1 MQLPEL
7 ILLLLLVLVVAAVI
21 AVVVR
26 RGNAKREGGQHSHSQ
41 HVGSQ
46 AEWLDAGDRTEPV
59 RAAAAPAAA
68 AGGGGGGASAAA
80 ASAEASEPPAEPAD
94 ADGPDTV
101 DVPDTVDDAETAAD
115 AVALEDG
122 GAAVVVVEDA
132 AMTRAERREA
142 REAAEAAQAEPAV
155 EQGSTEDDSA
165 DDAEAAWPVPD
176 SQGDPEAER
185 IATAAEYRDEVTA
198 ADPLTEDIAIPAN
211 EWGGPHE
218 VEPEPESEPVVEEQP
233 EPEPVVEPAPE
244 PESEPVVEEQPEPE
258 PEPTGR
264 RISGFLEL
272 RDGGYGVGS
281 AAPIEDGAQP
291 LDHPVQA
298 YRDTMTFREPGA
310 SGYDSAEPDVWFYDA
325 AAAERSGFRPAD
337 G

>member
-1 MQLPEL
+1 MQLREL

-26 RGNAKREGGQHSHSQ
+26 RGGSKREGGPHSQ
-41 HVGSQ
+41 TEHVGSQ
-46 AEWLDAGDRTEPV
+46 AEWLDAGDRAEPL
-59 RAAAAPAAA
+59 RAAQAPAAVA
-68 AGGGGGGASAAA
+68 LGASAAA
-80 ASAEASEPPAEPAD
+80 ESAADVEPAVPSEPSAEA
-94 ADGPDTV
+94 DTAV
-101 DVPDTVDDAETAAD
+101 DTLDDAETAAD

-122 GAAVVVVEDA
+122 GAAPAVADDV

-142 REAAEAAQAEPAV
+142 REAAEAA
-155 EQGSTEDDSA
+155 GI
-165 DDAEAAWPVPD
+165 WPVPAPQ
-176 SQGDPEAER
+176 SDPEAER
-185 IATAAEYRDEVTA
+185 IATAAEYRDEVVT

-211 EWGGPHE
+211 EWGGPPHE
-218 VEPEPESEPVVEEQP
+218 AEPVVEP
-233 EPEPVVEPAPE
+233 EPEPVVEPEPE
-244 PESEPVVEEQPEPE
+244 PEPVVEPEPEPEPEPEVEPE

-272 RDGGYGVGS
+272 RDGGFGVGS

-298 YRDTMTFREPGA
+298 YRDTMTFREPGVP
-310 SGYDSAEPDVWFYDA
+310 GYDSAEPDVWFYDA
-325 AAAERSGFRPAD
+325 SAAERSGFRPAD

>member
-1 MQLPEL
+1 MQLREL

-26 RGNAKREGGQHSHSQ
+26 RGGSKREGGPHSQ
-41 HVGSQ
+41 TEHVGSQ
-46 AEWLDAGDRTEPV
+46 AEWLDAGDRAEPR
-59 RAAAAPAAA
+59 RAAQAPAAVA
-68 AGGGGGGASAAA
+68 LGASAAA
-80 ASAEASEPPAEPAD
+80 ESAADVEPAVPSEPSAEA
-94 ADGPDTV
+94 DTAV
-101 DVPDTVDDAETAAD
+101 DTLDDAETAAD

-122 GAAVVVVEDA
+122 GAAPAVADDV

-142 REAAEAAQAEPAV
+142 REAAEAA
-155 EQGSTEDDSA
+155 GI
-165 DDAEAAWPVPD
+165 WPVPAPQ
-176 SQGDPEAER
+176 SDPEAER
-185 IATAAEYRDEVTA
+185 IATAAEYRDEVVT

-218 VEPEPESEPVVEEQP
+218 AEPVVEPEP
-233 EPEPVVEPAPE
+233 EPEPVVEPE
-244 PESEPVVEEQPEPE
+244 PEPE
-258 PEPTGR
+258 PEPDPETTGR

-272 RDGGYGVGS
+272 RDGGFGVGS

-298 YRDTMTFREPGA
+298 YRDTMTFREPGVP
-310 SGYDSAEPDVWFYDA
+310 GYDSAEPDVWFYDA
-325 AAAERSGFRPAD
+325 SAAERSGFRPAD

>member
-1 MQLPEL
+1 MQLREL

-26 RGNAKREGGQHSHSQ
+26 RGGSKREGGPHSQ
-41 HVGSQ
+41 TEHVGSQ
-46 AEWLDAGDRTEPV
+46 AEWLDAGDRAEPL
-59 RAAAAPAAA
+59 RAAQAPAAVA
-68 AGGGGGGASAAA
+68 LGASAAA
-80 ASAEASEPPAEPAD
+80 ESAADVEPAVPSEPSAEA
-94 ADGPDTV
+94 DTAV
-101 DVPDTVDDAETAAD
+101 DTLDDAETAAD

-122 GAAVVVVEDA
+122 GAAPAVADDV

-142 REAAEAAQAEPAV
+142 REAAEAA
-155 EQGSTEDDSA
+155 GI
-165 DDAEAAWPVPD
+165 WPVPAPQ
-176 SQGDPEAER
+176 SDPEAER
-185 IATAAEYRDEVTA
+185 IATAAEYRDEVVT

-218 VEPEPESEPVVEEQP
+218 AEPVVE
-233 EPEPVVEPAPE
+233 
-244 PESEPVVEEQPEPE
+244 PEPE
-258 PEPTGR
+258 PEPDPETTGR

-272 RDGGYGVGS
+272 RDGGFGVGS

-298 YRDTMTFREPGA
+298 YRDTMTFREPGVP
-310 SGYDSAEPDVWFYDA
+310 GYDSADPDVWFYDA